1 MNAIILPNLVW
12 ATALTVLHWDR
23 YIKGYMKSGE
33 DRLAPFYAR
42 TRCLR
47 LLFYTTVAGI
57 ACSALESSGGIDAFK
72 GALQ

>member
-1 MNAIILPNLVW
+1 MKPAAQTS
-12 ATALTVLHWDR
+12 ATGARALRVVRWDR

-47 LLFYTTVAGI
+47 LLFYTTVGGI
-57 ACSALESSGGIDAFK
+57 ACSALDSTGGIGSLKAAF
-72 GALQ
+72 G

>member
-1 MNAIILPNLVW
+1 M
-12 ATALTVLHWDR
+12 TVACCDR

-47 LLFYTTVAGI
+47 MLFYTTVAGI
-57 ACSALESSGGIDAFK
+57 ACSALGSVGAIDAIK
-72 GALQ
+72 AAVE

>member
-1 MNAIILPNLVW
+1 M
-12 ATALTVLHWDR
+12 TVLHSDR
-23 YIKGYMKSGE
+23 YIKGYMQSGE

-57 ACSALESSGGIDAFK
+57 VCSALESTGGIDALKAAF
-72 GALQ
+72 A